1 MNDSTL
7 TASAEP
13 SSGKIV
19 VVAIHCD
26 DIPTVAH
33 ENGLEVNDIRSTYGP
48 MTYDEA
54 KEFALNMIANGAPT
68 RLNLGLNRHF
78 PITLPVH
85 EVILAIPNDGDGDDE
100 IIETFVARH
109 FDFSE
114 CGGLDPHE
122 AGEAF

>member
-1 MNDSTL
+1 MVINQV

-13 SSGKIV
+13 NVREVV

-26 DIPTVAH
+26 DLPTIAH
-33 ENGLEVNDIRSTYGP
+33 ENGLEDTDICSTYGP
-48 MTYDEA
+48 MTRDEA
-54 KEFALNMIANGAPT
+54 REFALNMLANGAPT
-68 RLNLGLNRHF
+68 RLNVRFNRYF

-109 FDFSE
+109 YDYSE
-114 CGGLDPHE
+114 CAGLDPHE
-122 AGEAF
+122 AGEAY